1 MIKKDFYLNQQEL
14 VHHAK
19 NPANFGLK
27 PDLDFVS
34 GEYNPSCGDR
44 VVFGGNIVD
53 GLVKQVC
60 FEGSGCVIS
69 MAMASKLTQAV
80 VGMNF
85 EQIEQL
91 DEQIVQQLLGMQL
104 GLTRLKCG
112 LLSVMALQKGIKSHL
127 SSSSDLIRGSII
139 KNL

>member
-14 VHHAK
+14 MHHAK

-44 VVFGGNIVD
+44 VVVGGNVVD
-53 GLVKQVC
+53 GSLQQVC

-80 VGMNF
+80 LGMKTQ
-85 EQIEQL
+85 EVELL
-91 DEQIVQQLLGMQL
+91 DEQIVEQLLGMQL

-112 LLSVMALQKGIKSHL
+112 LLSVMALQKGLKVL
-127 SSSSDLIRGSII
+127 LD
-139 KNL
+139 KDKV